1 MTIMTRLCDDQ
12 ATLYQGDALAVLRE
26 LPNTGVDA
34 VVTDPPYSSG
44 GQSTAARKADPAD
57 KYPSSGTKWRYPAM
71 LGDTKD
77 QRSYLAWAALW
88 LSECWRIAKDGAPLL
103 VFSDWRQVPIM
114 SDAVQAAGWTWRGLV
129 VWDKLSGRPQKGQ
142 FRGQTEFVL
151 FASKGRFTLATVRCL
166 PGVFHYSSDVR
177 RLHLTA
183 KPEPL
188 LRDLL
193 EVTKPGGLVLDPFM
207 GGGTTGL
214 ACMGTGRRFVGV
226 ELSEEYY
233 RIAAERM
240 AGTNEE
246 TTPNDS
252 RARA

>member
-1 MTIMTRLCDDQ
+1 MTTMTRLCDDQ
-12 ATLYQGDALAVLRE
+12 ATLYQGDALAVLRG
-26 LPNTGVDA
+26 LPDAGVDA

-57 KYPSSGTKWRYPAM
+57 KYQSSNTKRTYPPM
-71 LGDTKD
+71 LGDNKD
-77 QRSYLAWAALW
+77 QRSFLAWAALW

-129 VWDKLSGRPQKGQ
+129 VWDKPTARPDKGR
-142 FRGQTEFVL
+142 FRNQAEYIL
-151 FASKGRFTLATVRCL
+151 FASKGRHERATERCL
-166 PGVFHYSSDVR
+166 PGVFRHSVDAR
-177 RLHLTA
+177 RKVHLTG

-226 ELSEEYY
+226 ELSPEYY
-233 RIAAERM
+233 EIASTRISGGA
-240 AGTNEE
+240 
-246 TTPNDS
+246 
-252 RARA
+252 